1 MLQVCLNG
9 PRGRT
14 ECPTLPVTPD
24 ELAVAART
32 AVAAGAENIHLHAKD
47 SEGRDTL
54 EATAV
59 AAAVD
64 AVRAAV
70 PDIPVGVTTGAW
82 AGSGPQDRVM
92 QIAAWTVLPDH
103 ASVNW
108 HEDGAREVAAVLLN
122 RGVGIEAGIF
132 SGTPA
137 ARQFLDWPQAHRVLR
152 VLAEVTETAP
162 REALKAADRL
172 LGELEAAPA
181 PLLLHGQDEAAW
193 SVLRLAAVR
202 GLDTRIGFEDVL
214 HLPDGTP
221 ARDNAALV
229 REARSVLRHPDRGP
243 ADEAAGS

>member
-9 PRGRT
+9 PRDRA
-14 ECPTLPVTPD
+14 ECPTLPVTP
-24 ELAVAART
+24 EQLAAAARA

-54 EATAV
+54 EAAAV
-59 AAAVD
+59 AAAVN

-82 AGSGPQDRVM
+82 AASGPQDRVARV
-92 QIAAWTVLPDH
+92 AAWTVLPDH

-108 HEDGAREVAAVLLN
+108 HEDGAREVAAVLLD

-152 VLAEVTETAP
+152 VLAEVTETGP
-162 REALKAADRL
+162 REALDAADRL

-181 PLLLHGQDEAAW
+181 PLLLHGQDGAAW
-193 SVLRLAAVR
+193 SVLRLAAAR
-202 GLDTRIGFEDVL
+202 RLDTRVGFEDVL

-229 REARSVLRHPDRGP
+229 REARTALGHPDRGP
-243 ADEAAGS
+243 AGEATRS